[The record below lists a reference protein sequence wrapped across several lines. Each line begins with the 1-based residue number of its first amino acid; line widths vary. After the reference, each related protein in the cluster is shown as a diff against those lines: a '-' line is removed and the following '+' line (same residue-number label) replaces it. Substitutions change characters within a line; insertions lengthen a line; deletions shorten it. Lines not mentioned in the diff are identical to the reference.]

1 MMTDPQ
7 YPPTTARHGS
17 RPAPPVTATERRQ
30 ANARP
35 RRNVLA
41 IVGLLLGVAAIV
53 VTFVPDVEFVAWP
66 LGGIGLVLAIVGLTQ
81 VKKGTVGDRG
91 LAITATVV
99 TAAALLTTAGTL
111 LYSTFIGG
119 GESGLHLPAVAG
131 DKHAVVFQVTSAG
144 GATVR
149 YGSLSDQRT
158 ENAPASTDA
167 WEGQA
172 SYNNGSYLLTLTAD
186 TRNSNVNNVIN
197 CAILVDGKKV
207 AENSGTT
214 IALCTANVG

>member
-7 YPPTTARHGS
+7 YPPATARHG

-30 ANARP
+30 ANAKP
-35 RRNVLA
+35 SRNILA
-41 IVGLLLGVAAIV
+41 IVGLLLGVGALV
-53 VTFVPDVEFVAWP
+53 VTFVPDLEFVAWP
-66 LGGIGLVLAIVGLTQ
+66 LGGIGLILAITGLVQ
-81 VKKGTVGDRG
+81 AKKGTVGDRPV
-91 LAITATVV
+91 AITATAV
-99 TAAALLTTAGTL
+99 TAVALLTAAGML
-111 LYSTFIGG
+111 LYSTFFGG
-119 GESGLHLPAVAG
+119 GESGLHLPAVAT
-131 DKHAVVFQVTSAG
+131 DKHAVTFQVTSAG

-149 YGSLSDQRT
+149 YGSLNDQRT

-186 TRNSNVNNVIN
+186 TRNATVSNEIN

>member
-7 YPPTTARHGS
+7 YPPATARHG

-30 ANARP
+30 ANAKP
-35 RRNVLA
+35 ARNILA
-41 IVGLLLGVAAIV
+41 IVGLLLGVAALV

-66 LGGIGLVLAIVGLTQ
+66 LGGIGLILAITGLVQ
-81 VKKGTVGDRG
+81 AKKGTVGDRG
-91 LAITATVV
+91 VAITATTV
-99 TAAALLTTAGTL
+99 TAAALLTTAGML
-111 LYSTFIGG
+111 LYSTFFGG
-119 GESGLHLPAVAG
+119 GESGLHLPAVAA
-131 DKHAVVFQVTSAG
+131 DKHAVTFQVTSAG

-149 YGSLSDQRT
+149 YGSLNDQRT

-167 WEGQA
+167 WQGQA

-186 TRNSNVNNVIN
+186 TRNATVSNEIR

>member
-7 YPPTTARHGS
+7 YPPATARHG

-30 ANARP
+30 ANAKP
-35 RRNVLA
+35 ARNILA
-41 IVGLLLGVAAIV
+41 IVGLLLGVAALV

-66 LGGIGLVLAIVGLTQ
+66 LGGIGLILAITGLVQ
-81 VKKGTVGDRG
+81 AKKGTVGDRG
-91 LAITATVV
+91 VAITATTV
-99 TAAALLTTAGTL
+99 TAAALLTTGGML
-111 LYSTFIGG
+111 LYSTFFGG
-119 GESGLHLPAVAG
+119 GESGLHLPAVAA
-131 DKHAVVFQVTSAG
+131 DKHSVTFQVTSAG

-149 YGSLSDQRT
+149 YGSLNDQRT

-167 WEGQA
+167 WQGQA

-186 TRNSNVNNVIN
+186 TRNATVSNEIR

>member
-7 YPPTTARHGS
+7 YPPAAARHG

-35 RRNVLA
+35 ARNILA
-41 IVGLLLGVAAIV
+41 IVGLLLGVAALV
-53 VTFVPDVEFVAWP
+53 VTFVPDIEFVAWP
-66 LGGIGLVLAIVGLTQ
+66 LGGIGLVLAITGLVQ

-91 LAITATVV
+91 VAITATAV
-99 TAAALLTTAGTL
+99 TGAALLTTGGML
-111 LYSTFIGG
+111 LYSTFFGG
-119 GESGLHLPAVAG
+119 GEAGLHLPAVAT
-131 DKHAVVFQVTSAG
+131 DKHAVTFQVTSAG

-149 YGSLSDQRT
+149 YGSLNDQRT

-167 WEGQA
+167 WQGQA

-186 TRNSNVNNVIN
+186 TRNATVSNEIS

-207 AENSGTT
+207 AENNGAT

>member
-35 RRNVLA
+35 RRNNLA

-131 DKHAVVFQVTSAG
+131 DKHSVVFQVTSAG

>member
-35 RRNVLA
+35 ARNILA
-41 IVGLLLGVAAIV
+41 IVGLLLGTAALIIA
-53 VTFVPDVEFVAWP
+53 FVPDIGFVAWP
-66 LGGIGLVLAIVGLTQ
+66 LGGIGLVLGVIGLVQ

-91 LAITATVV
+91 LAITATAVSVV
-99 TAAALLTTAGTL
+99 ALLATAGML
-111 LYSTFIGG
+111 LYSTFLGG
-119 GESGLHLPAVAG
+119 GASGLHMPAAGG
-131 DKHAVVFQVTSAG
+131 DKHTVVFEVTSAG

-167 WEGQA
+167 WRGQA

-186 TRNSNVNNVIN
+186 TRNSQTYNDIA
-197 CAILVDGKKV
+197 CSISVDGKKV

>member
-7 YPPTTARHGS
+7 YPPTTARHG

-30 ANARP
+30 ANAKP
-35 RRNVLA
+35 ARNILA
-41 IVGLLLGVAAIV
+41 IVGLLLGVAALV
-53 VTFVPDVEFVAWP
+53 VTFVPDIEFVAWP
-66 LGGIGLVLAIVGLTQ
+66 LGGIGLILAITGLVQ
-81 VKKGTVGDRG
+81 AKKGTVGDRG
-91 LAITATVV
+91 VAITATAV
-99 TAAALLTTAGTL
+99 TAAALLTTGGLL
-111 LYSTFIGG
+111 LYPTFFGN
-119 GESGLHLPAVAG
+119 GEAGLHLPAVAG
-131 DKHAVVFQVTSAG
+131 DKHAVTFQVTSAG

-149 YGSLSDQRT
+149 YGSLNDQRT

-167 WEGQA
+167 WQGQA

-186 TRNSNVNNVIN
+186 TRNATVSNEIS

-207 AENSGTT
+207 AENSGAT